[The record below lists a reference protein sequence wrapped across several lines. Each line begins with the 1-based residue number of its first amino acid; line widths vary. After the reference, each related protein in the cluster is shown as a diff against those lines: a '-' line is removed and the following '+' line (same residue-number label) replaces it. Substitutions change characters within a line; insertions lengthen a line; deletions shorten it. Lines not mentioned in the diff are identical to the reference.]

1 MDSNPI
7 SRATSLSSTAFENL
21 LPNRLH
27 DIARTQ
33 EQLTT
38 GLRIN
43 RPSDDANGFQQA
55 RQLDI
60 LQQRFSHYE
69 DSITSARS
77 WLGTAQNNLDSLSDV
92 FSEIYQEGVRSLNS
106 TLEEGEREEVAQLME
121 RLLENVVELLNAQN
135 NNEYV
140 FSGTRTSVK
149 PFSIDAADPTS
160 DGAGV
165 VYYGN
170 TENIFRQISPGSSL
184 EINLTGEEIW
194 SVDNDLDGTRDF
206 TITESV
212 QSFINALR
220 ANDTDAMSSSLSQIQ
235 DSRDHVINQTSTIGS
250 IVNRLEISENQL
262 ADASVVLAQ
271 QQSEIEDTD
280 FAETILEFQRAQTSL
295 QTSLQVTSSVLQLT
309 LLNFI

>member
-7 SRATSLSSTAFENL
+7 SRATSLSSSAFENM
-21 LPNRLH
+21 LPNRLN

-55 RQLDI
+55 RQLEI
-60 LQQRFSHYE
+60 LQQRFEHFE
-69 DSITSARS
+69 DSITSSRS

-92 FSEIYQEGVRSLNS
+92 FSEIYQEGVRASNS
-106 TLEEGEREEVAQLME
+106 TLDDDEREEMAQLME
-121 RLLENVVELLNAQN
+121 QLLENALELLNSQN

-160 DGAGV
+160 DGANV

-170 TENIFRQISPGSSL
+170 TDSIYRQIGPNSSIEVNLSGSQV
-184 EINLTGEEIW
+184 W
-194 SVDNDLDGTRDF
+194 SVDNDLDGTTDF

-220 ANDTDAMSSSLSQIQ
+220 ANDVDAMTSGLSQIQ
-235 DSRDHVINQTSTIGS
+235 DSRDHVINQAAHIGS

-262 ADASVVLAQ
+262 ADASIIIAQ

>member
-7 SRATSLSSTAFENL
+7 SRATSLSNAAFENQ
-21 LPNRLH
+21 LPNRLS

-43 RPSDDANGFQQA
+43 RPSDDSNGFQQA
-55 RQLDI
+55 RQLEI
-60 LQQRFSHYE
+60 LQQRFTHFE

-77 WLGTAQNNLDSLSDV
+77 WLGTAQNNLDSLSEV
-92 FSEIYQEGVRSLNS
+92 FSEVYQEGVRSLNS
-106 TLEEGEREEVAQLME
+106 TLQEGEREEVAQLLE
-121 RLLENVVELLNAQN
+121 KLLENVVELLNAQN
-135 NNEYV
+135 NDEYV

-149 PFSIDAADPTS
+149 PFNVDGADPTS

-170 TENIFRQISPGSSL
+170 TDGIYRQIGPDSSL
-184 EINLTGEEIW
+184 QVNITGDQVL
-194 SVDNDLDGTRDF
+194 SVDKDLDGTTDF
-206 TITESV
+206 TITESI
-212 QSFINALR
+212 QSFIDALR
-220 ANDTDAMSSSLSQIQ
+220 ANDTDAMNSSLSQIQ
-235 DSRDHVINQTSTIGS
+235 DSRDHVINQTASIGS

-262 ADASVVLAQ
+262 ADASVIMAQ

>member
-7 SRATSLSSTAFENL
+7 SRATSLSNAAIENL
-21 LPNRLH
+21 LPNRLNE
-27 DIARTQ
+27 IARTQ
-33 EQLTT
+33 EQLST

-55 RQLDI
+55 RQLEI
-60 LQQRFSHYE
+60 LQQRFTHFE

-92 FSEIYQEGVRSLNS
+92 FSEIYQEGVRSVNS
-106 TLEEGEREEVAQLME
+106 TLQDGEREEVAQLLE
-121 RLLENVVELLNAQN
+121 RLLENAVELLNAQN

-170 TENIFRQISPGSSL
+170 SDSIYRQIGPDSSL
-184 EINLTGEEIW
+184 QVNITGQQIL
-194 SVDNDLDGTRDF
+194 SVDNNLDGTTDF
-206 TITESV
+206 TITESI

-235 DSRDHVINQTSTIGS
+235 DSRDHVINQAASIGS

-262 ADASVVLAQ
+262 ADASVVLAR

>member
-7 SRATSLSSTAFENL
+7 SRATSLSNAAFENV
-21 LPNRLH
+21 LPNRLN

-33 EQLTT
+33 EQLST

-55 RQLDI
+55 RQLEI
-60 LQQRFSHYE
+60 LQERFTHFE

-77 WLGTAQNNLDSLSDV
+77 WLGTAQNNLDSLSEV

-106 TLEEGEREEVAQLME
+106 TLADDEREEVAQLME
-121 RLLENVVELLNAQN
+121 KLFENVVELLNAQN

-149 PFSIDAADPTS
+149 PFSVDALDPTS
-160 DGAGV
+160 DNAGV

-170 TENIFRQISPGSSL
+170 TDNIHRQIGPGSSL
-184 EINLTGEEIW
+184 EINLSGEQVW
-194 SVDNDLDGTRDF
+194 SVDNDLDGTTDF
-206 TITESV
+206 TITESI
-212 QSFINALR
+212 QSFIDALR
-220 ANDTDAMSSSLSQIQ
+220 ANDTEAMSSSLSQIQ
-235 DSRDHVINQTSTIGS
+235 DSRDHIINQTSSLGS
-250 IVNRLEISENQL
+250 IINRLEISENQL
-262 ADASVVLAQ
+262 ADASVIIAQ
-271 QQSEIEDTD
+271 QQSELEDTD

>member
-7 SRATSLSSTAFENL
+7 SRATSLSQTSFDNL
-21 LPNRLH
+21 LPARLN

-43 RPSDDANGFQQA
+43 RPSDDPNGFQQA
-55 RQLDI
+55 KQLEI
-60 LQQRFSHYE
+60 LQERFTHFE

-77 WLGTAQNNLDSLSDV
+77 WLATAQNNLDSLSDV

-106 TLEEGEREEVAQLME
+106 TLDDDEREEVAQLLE
-121 RLLENVVELLNAQN
+121 RLSENVLELLNSQN
-135 NNEYV
+135 NNEFV

-149 PFSIDAADPTS
+149 PFNTDAADPTS
-160 DGAGV
+160 DDAGV

-170 TENIFRQISPGSSL
+170 TDNIFRQIGPESL
-184 EINLTGEEIW
+184 LETNLTGEQIW
-194 SVDNDLDGTRDF
+194 NVDNNRDGTTDF

-220 ANDTDAMSSSLSQIQ
+220 ANDVDAMTSSLSQIQ
-235 DSRDHVINQTSTIGS
+235 DSRDHLINQTSKVGS
-250 IVNRLEISENQL
+250 MVNRLEISETQL
-262 ADASVVLAQ
+262 TNASVIFAQ

-280 FAETILEFQRAQTSL
+280 FAETILEFQRAQTSF

-309 LLNFI
+309 LLNFL

>member
-21 LPNRLH
+21 LPNRLN

-43 RPSDDANGFQQA
+43 RPSDDSNAFQQA
-55 RQLDI
+55 RQLEI
-60 LQQRFSHYE
+60 LQQRFAHFE

-77 WLGTAQNNLDSLSDV
+77 WLGTAQNNLDSLSEV
-92 FSEIYQEGVRSLNS
+92 FSEIYQEGVRASNS
-106 TLEEGEREEVAQLME
+106 TLQEGEREEVAQLME
-121 RLLENVVELLNAQN
+121 KLLENVVELLNAQN
-135 NNEYV
+135 NDEYV

-149 PFSIDAADPTS
+149 PFSVDAADPTS

-170 TENIFRQISPGSSL
+170 SDGIFRQIGPDSSL
-184 EINLTGEEIW
+184 EVNITGDQVVQ
-194 SVDNDLDGTRDF
+194 VDKDLDGTTDF

-220 ANDTDAMSSSLSQIQ
+220 ANDTEAMNSSLSQIQ
-235 DSRDHVINQTSTIGS
+235 DSRDHVINQTASIGS

-262 ADASVVLAQ
+262 ADASVIMAQ